1 MSPPRQK
8 RLRAAYVPLALLV
21 LLGLAGLAAPMLAN
35 STPLLLSYQGKLY
48 APLLTPLPGDM
59 FGRQFLPTDA
69 DYQNPQLQAAIRAR
83 GWMIFPPI
91 PYRYDTIVLT
101 APPAPAPPSAQDW
114 LGTDEVSRDVLARL
128 LWGLRFSLL
137 FGLALTAG
145 SCALGLAAGILQG
158 YYGGAADLLFQRFIE
173 IWSGMPR
180 LFLLLIL
187 TSLLAHS
194 LTFLLVFLVA
204 FSWMSLAATIRAEA
218 YRARTLDHVRAAR
231 LIGLPDI
238 AILRRHILPHAAI
251 AAVTFA
257 PFILADSITLLASLD
272 FLNLGLPGGA
282 ASLGELAAEAR
293 DNLYAPWLATSAF
306 GVIAALLILLVLTGE
321 SLRQATRR
329 A

>member
-1 MSPPRQK
+1 LSPSRQN
-8 RLRAAYVPLALLV
+8 RFRPATLPLALLV
-21 LLGLAGLAAPMLAN
+21 LLGLAGLCAPVLAN
-35 STPLLLSYQGKLY
+35 STPLLVSFHGKLY
-48 APLLTPLPGDM
+48 IPLLTPLPETF
-59 FGRQFLPTDA
+59 FGPQFLPTTA
-69 DYQNPQLQAAIRAR
+69 DYQNPRVQAAIRAQ
-83 GWMIFPPI
+83 GWLIFPPI
-91 PYRYDTIVLT
+91 PYRYDTIVFT

-128 LWGLRFSLL
+128 LWSLRFSLL

-194 LTFLLVFLVA
+194 LTFLLIFLVA

-272 FLNLGLPGGA
+272 FLNLGLPGS

-293 DNLYAPWLATSAF
+293 DNLYAPWLAASAF
-306 GVIAALLILLVLTGE
+306 GMISALLILLVLTGE
-321 SLRQATRR
+321 SFRQTARR